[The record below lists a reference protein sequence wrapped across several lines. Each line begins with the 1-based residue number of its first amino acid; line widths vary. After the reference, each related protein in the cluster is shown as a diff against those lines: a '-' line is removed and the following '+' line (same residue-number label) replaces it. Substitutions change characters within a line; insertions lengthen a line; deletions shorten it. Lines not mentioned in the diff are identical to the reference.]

1 MPLFDAGAGGD
12 AIPTTQ
18 LTRPGQFDQTGS
30 INAAAVIEYRDS
42 VEHTIARQ
50 SVLAPFV
57 PIRSVRGTNQIGN
70 YGFGKS
76 TIGVVVPGEAPAA
89 TVNDIGRTTLTIDTV
104 VYTRHALPL
113 LEVFQTS
120 YDARVELGVEDGQE
134 MAKFHDQ
141 AFFIQAAKAASLTQ
155 NKYSSVAGKPAGFG
169 AGSRVTL
176 ASAGDATDPARLYQ
190 AISDLFVQMA
200 QKDVVPNLHDVTICV
215 GPAQYYA
222 LLNAEQLINVQ
233 YVTARG
239 TRVDNVMVLK
249 AFGCPVVMSNNMPTT
264 NITGHLLS
272 TTANGNAYNGDFTK
286 LIAVAV
292 SPKAFLAGETIPL
305 TSDVFYDKIYKM
317 WFVDSHRAF
326 GVTPDRAE
334 YAGAIWLP

>member
-12 AIPTTQ
+12 AIPLTQ
-18 LTRPGQFDQTGS
+18 LTRPGQFDQTGD

-42 VEHTIARQ
+42 VEHTIERR

-76 TIGVVVPGEAPAA
+76 TIGKVVPGEAPPASK
-89 TVNDIGRTTLTIDTV
+89 NDIGRTKLTIDTV
-104 VYTRHALPL
+104 VFTRHALPL

-120 YDARVELGVEDGQE
+120 YDARVELGVEDGLE

-141 AFFIQAAKAASLTQ
+141 AFFIQAAKAAAATNSP
-155 NKYSSVAGKPAGFG
+155 YSAVAGKPAGYTG
-169 AGSRVTL
+169 GSRVVL
-176 ASAGDATDPARLYQ
+176 NAAGDVSDPAKIYQ
-190 AISDLFVQMA
+190 AISDLMVQFEL
-200 QKDVVPNLHDVTICV
+200 KDVSPGNDGIVIAVRPDV
-215 GPAQYYA
+215 YYA
-222 LLNAEQLINVQ
+222 LLGAEQIVNGN
-233 YVTARG
+233 YITSKG
-239 TRVDNVMVLK
+239 TKMEGVMMLK
-249 AFGCPVVMSNNMPTT
+249 AFGCPVVSSNNIPNT
-264 NITGHLLS
+264 NITGHLMS
-272 TTANGNAYNGDFTK
+272 TTNNNNAYDGDFTK
-286 LIAVAV
+286 LAAVAV

-305 TSDVFYDKIYKM
+305 ESDVFYDKIYKS

-326 GVTPDRAE
+326 GVTPDRTE